1 MKKKFKFEF
10 EDDSLENRI
19 TFEYDDFSDDEILD
33 VSINKGTTTLY
44 ANREGFMVLAKT
56 FVKIALGN
64 YKYGFHIHLG
74 KDFGDGDD
82 IITITLVE

>member
-1 MKKKFKFEF
+1 MKKKFEFEF

-19 TFEYDDFSDDEILD
+19 TFEYDDSPNDEILD
-33 VSINKGTTTLY
+33 VSSDNGTTTMY

-56 FVKIALGN
+56 FAKIALGN

-74 KDFGDGDD
+74 KDFSDGDD
-82 IITITLVE
+82 ILTITLVE